1 MFFLGASLGLFR
13 VCLGLVSDF
22 TIFCFVNKGLLKVAL
37 SFFGW
42 FGVGLGCIYIVH
54 LGGYLGL
61 RSKKAANSR
70 EAERSRSRQAKKQKS
85 KEAEKW
91 ERKKSR
97 EAQSRIRKK
106 QGNRNQKQMPK
117 KNGKNNSL
125 PEKNSHPFSIVSGS
139 IGLCGV
145 GVS

>member
-1 MFFLGASLGLFR
+1 MGASLGLFR

-22 TIFCFVNKGLLKVAL
+22 TIFCFVNKGLLKVVL

-70 EAERSRSRQAKKQKS
+70 EAERWRSREVGKEEAQRSTKENTKETGKQKS
-85 KEAEKW
+85 KTNA
-91 ERKKSR
+91 
-97 EAQSRIRKK
+97 
-106 QGNRNQKQMPK
+106 K

-125 PEKNSHPFSIVSGS
+125 PEKNSNPFSIVSGS